1 MPPNEQTFKTPQQII
16 KILQEVIKPET
27 IKEILE
33 SLKIIT
39 TAINQIM
46 TATTETTNHSKKV
59 RRSKKKKQ
67 SNNKIKILYANVR
80 GLKSK
85 LKNIKMI
92 LFDTELDVAAFAET
106 NLKTQ

>member
-1 MPPNEQTFKTPQQII
+1 
-16 KILQEVIKPET
+16 
-27 IKEILE
+27 
-33 SLKIIT
+33 
-39 TAINQIM
+39 M

-85 LKNIKMI
+85 LKIK
-92 LFDTELDVAAFAET
+92 
-106 NLKTQ
+106 NQKY